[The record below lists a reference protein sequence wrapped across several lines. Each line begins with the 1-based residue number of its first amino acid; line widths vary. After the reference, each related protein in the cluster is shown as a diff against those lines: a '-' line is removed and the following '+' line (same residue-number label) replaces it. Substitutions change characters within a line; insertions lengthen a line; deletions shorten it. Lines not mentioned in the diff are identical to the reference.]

1 MNPLQNTPMG
11 QMPPMAGGMG
21 PNNQGPNSMPG
32 PINQPMPGQ
41 NPMDMMGQMIF
52 NRMYQSIPRFRQF
65 ADSMIADSMQG
76 KTPEQAFQEQGLD
89 YSQFQNVNPAQI
101 KNMLGF

>member
-1 MNPLQNTPMG
+1 MG
-11 QMPPMAGGMG
+11 QGMG
-21 PNNQGPNSMPG
+21 NNQVPNLMPG
-32 PINQPMPGQ
+32 PINQGGGPIGLMQ
-41 NPMDMMGQMIF
+41 KMIF
-52 NRMYQSIPRFRQF
+52 DRMYQSNPKLPNSNITFRDIVSQ
-65 ADSMIADSMQG
+65 SQG